1 MMVITRSQTDADHV
15 ASAQALIKNELNLKE
30 LQFSTDETQFVNL
43 SVKPNL
49 KTLGKRLGK
58 DLNTL
63 RTHLEGLN
71 KNPQEVAKLL
81 AAVELGN
88 GTDVLGHTLT
98 IEDFLIDR
106 GPKDD
111 RLIAT
116 AMGVTVLLDTHLTE
130 ELILEGLAR
139 EVVNRIQN
147 FRKDSGLQ
155 VTDKIDIQVQAGDE
169 IGRAVQQFQDYIK
182 SETQGRT
189 LEVVKSLSSEFKGT
203 FELAEE
209 NIQLG
214 ITPLRA

>member
-1 MMVITRSQTDADHV
+1 
-15 ASAQALIKNELNLKE
+15 
-30 LQFSTDETQFVNL
+30 
-43 SVKPNL
+43 
-49 KTLGKRLGK
+49 
-58 DLNTL
+58 
-63 RTHLEGLN
+63 
-71 KNPQEVAKLL
+71 
-81 AAVELGN
+81 VESGN
-88 GTDVLGHTLT
+88 GTQVLGHALT

-155 VTDKIDIQVQAGDE
+155 VTDRIDIQIQAGDE
-169 IGRAVQQFQDYIK
+169 ISRAVQQFQDYIK
-182 SETQGRT
+182 SETQGRS
-189 LEVVKSLSSEFKGT
+189 LSVVTSLSSEFKGT
-203 FELAEE
+203 FELAEA

-214 ITPLRA
+214 ITTLRA